1 MLRLMKVESAREVG
15 KFFLT
20 LSQITYG
27 VLILGLILSPP
38 LRVGLLALG
47 IALAITFFAVAL
59 IFFKR
64 EERS

>member
-1 MLRLMKVESAREVG
+1 MLSLMKVESTREVG

-38 LRVGLLALG
+38 LRVGLLALV
-47 IALAITFFAVAL
+47 IALAIAFFTVAL